1 MKKHWLAAALVA
13 IVSACPAATANAAV
27 ILITQ
32 AKAQAGNVTPGD
44 AAGFPVWI
52 TQPGSYRLDTNLTG
66 TVNQS
71 VIEVRAPDV
80 TIDLNGFRIDGAGVA
95 YNGILGRPDASG
107 VTVRNGTISGFRV
120 NGIKGTGEF
129 WTVEN
134 MRIIENGRDGIR
146 TGWNSQIRDNTVS
159 YNGAAGIACGEYCHV
174 EGNIASKNLGLAAI
188 EIGQGTAL
196 GNTITG
202 NAQYGLWFGV
212 GAFGNNTLISN
223 HNGDLTKSQY
233 FGAAS
238 QLNPNHCNPA
248 CPP

>member
-71 VIEVRAPDV
+71 AIEVRAPDV

-95 YNGILGRPDASG
+95 YNGILGRPVAHR
-107 VTVRNGTISGFRV
+107 VTIRNGTITGFRV
-120 NGIKGTGEF
+120 DGINGSAGGDF

-134 MRIIENGRDGIR
+134 M
-146 TGWNSQIRDNTVS
+146 
-159 YNGAAGIACGEYCHV
+159 
-174 EGNIASKNLGLAAI
+174 L
-188 EIGQGTAL
+188 
-196 GNTITG
+196 ITG
-202 NAQYGLWFGV
+202 NSRDGVRIHDLGRILNNTIARNDRRGAVCSDHCLIESNIISENGEIGVIITVGNLLGNSIENNVGFGIDAQEIGY
-212 GAFGNNTLISN
+212 GNNFVRGNNLDGDQFDGSGTQLHPNACTL
-223 HNGDLTKSQY
+223 G
-233 FGAAS
+233 
-238 QLNPNHCNPA
+238 
-248 CPP
+248 CP